1 MIILLVWNC
10 QTEEVAI
17 ITLTEE
23 GRKQKPKRFCCYIVP
38 SLDALSLPPSPLR
51 NFRIKKHLLAV
62 CVFHYL
68 SVCLVVLFC
77 LDLFSFVSY
86 AQSFSSSLQMTS
98 LSCHT
103 YIFNITVYISHTHTY
118 SFTHTHRRPHAC
130 TYTRYTFGKRL
141 ERKSKF
147 EIREAPNT
155 MKR

>member
-51 NFRIKKHLLAV
+51 NFWIKKHLLAV

-68 SVCLVVLFC
+68 PVCLAVLFC
-77 LDLFSFVSY
+77 LDLFLLSHMDKVFHLRYKWPTSPATRIY
-86 AQSFSSSLQMTS
+86 LISQS
-98 LSCHT
+98 
-103 YIFNITVYISHTHTY
+103 IFLTHIHTH
-118 SFTHTHRRPHAC
+118 SHTHRRAHAC

-141 ERKSKF
+141 EMKSKF